1 MTVGHSFE
9 NINRMIR
16 SELITNIEFYTHFSF
31 SLMYNKGHFNNILT
45 LPYLIN
51 VHGRLL
57 FSEKISRV
65 DALIRWWTLINFLAK
80 FQGGRL
86 FQCGRLLIFG
96 KMQNAMQCFHTCIFK
111 LQCNAKHCLHQC

>member
-1 MTVGHSFE
+1 MDVYCFQRKFPGW
-9 NINRMIR
+9 
-16 SELITNIEFYTHFSF
+16 
-31 SLMYNKGHFNNILT
+31 T
-45 LPYLIN
+45 LLLDG
-51 VHGRLL
+51 GRLL
-57 FSEKISRV
+57 I
-65 DALIRWWTLINFLAK
+65 FLAK

>member
-1 MTVGHSFE
+1 MK
-9 NINRMIR
+9 R
-16 SELITNIEFYTHFSF
+16 
-31 SLMYNKGHFNNILT
+31 LT

-65 DALIRWWTLINFLAK
+65 DALIRWWTLINFLAQ

-96 KMQNAMQCFHTCIFK
+96 KMQNAMQCFHTCIF
-111 LQCNAKHCLHQC
+111 